1 MKKSCFDALLKK
13 SYRPGRKK
21 KPTTKRKPGRPSL
34 YTEELAAEIAT
45 RLANGETMKSICSD
59 DHMPDVLTVWRWRH
73 EREEFCKIIQRAR
86 EAQSEAM
93 IDACQELADEAAKV
107 ALAPECGSASVAAKK
122 LAIETRLK
130 VAARFAPEK
139 FGDRV
144 RQDVAGVPGAPLERK
159 ITLDPDQLAQLQED
173 EKTALETIAG
183 KLHP

>member
-1 MKKSCFDALLKK
+1 
-13 SYRPGRKK
+13 
-21 KPTTKRKPGRPSL
+21 
-34 YTEELAAEIAT
+34 
-45 RLANGETMKSICSD
+45 MKSICSD
-59 DHMPDVLTVWRWRH
+59 DHMPEVWTVWNWR
-73 EREEFCKIIQRAR
+73 ETKPEFSKLIRRAR

-93 IDACQELADEAAKV
+93 IDACQEPGDEVAKV
-107 ALAPECGSASVAAKK
+107 ALNTECGSASVAAKK

-144 RQDVAGVPGAPLERK
+144 RQDVAGVPGAPLE
-159 ITLDPDQLAQLQED
+159 QLAQLQED

>member
-1 MKKSCFDALLKK
+1 
-13 SYRPGRKK
+13 
-21 KPTTKRKPGRPSL
+21 
-34 YTEELAAEIAT
+34 
-45 RLANGETMKSICSD
+45 MKSICSD

-73 EREEFCKIIQRAR
+73 EREDFCKLIQRAR

-107 ALAPECGSASVAAKK
+107 ALDPECGSASVAAKK

-159 ITLDPDQLAQLQED
+159 SRWTPSSLPSFR
-173 EKTALETIAG
+173 KTRKPRWKPSPANSIPNPSGHGYPSASFCAISSASTPIHGRWRPSRRCLSAS
-183 KLHP
+183 

>member
-1 MKKSCFDALLKK
+1 
-13 SYRPGRKK
+13 
-21 KPTTKRKPGRPSL
+21 
-34 YTEELAAEIAT
+34 
-45 RLANGETMKSICSD
+45 MKSICAD
-59 DHMPDVLTVWRWRH
+59 NHMPDVWTVWHWR
-73 EREEFCKIIQRAR
+73 ETRPEFSQLIQRAR

-93 IDACQELADEAAKV
+93 LDACQELADQAAKV
-107 ALAPECGSASVAAKK
+107 ALDPECGSAAVAAKK

-159 ITLDPDQLAQLQED
+159 ITLDPEQLAQLQED

-183 KLHP
+183 KLHA

>member
-1 MKKSCFDALLKK
+1 
-13 SYRPGRKK
+13 
-21 KPTTKRKPGRPSL
+21 
-34 YTEELAAEIAT
+34 
-45 RLANGETMKSICSD
+45 
-59 DHMPDVLTVWRWRH
+59 MPEVLTVWRWRH
-73 EREEFCKIIQRAR
+73 EREEFCKLIQRAR

-93 IDACQELADEAAKV
+93 LDERQSLSDAAAQV
-107 ALAPECGSASVAAKK
+107 ALDPECGSASVAAKK

-139 FGDRV
+139 FGGRV

-159 ITLDPDQLAQLQED
+159 ITLDPEQLAQLRED